1 MRILEKVLK
10 RTGEKCERVLD
21 IPCGYGRFS
30 SLLLEKS
37 FSLTNC
43 DLSFSMVKRA
53 REKSLLP
60 NHELVEGVVADAKA
74 GLPFRSGAFPL
85 VFSLRFFHHIHR
97 EEERAQILEEFSRVS
112 SRWLICS
119 YYQSN
124 FLHLLQRKLRRKIK
138 KSPTRI
144 KMISQK
150 TFCREAVQA
159 GFQVVKV
166 YPLFRGIHS
175 QHVALLRKAKT

>member
-1 MRILEKVLK
+1 MEILEKALK
-10 RTGEKCERVLD
+10 RTGLKCERVLD

-30 SLLLEKS
+30 SLLLDKS
-37 FSLTNC
+37 LSLTSC

-53 REKSLLP
+53 RERSLLP

-74 GLPFRSGAFPL
+74 GLPFGSGAFPL
-85 VFSLRFFHHIHR
+85 LFSMRFFHHVHR
-97 EEERAQILEEFSRVS
+97 EEERAHILEEFSRVS
-112 SRWLICS
+112 SRWVICS
-119 YYQSN
+119 YYHSN
-124 FLHLLQRKLRRKIK
+124 LLHFLQRKLRRKIK

-144 KMISQK
+144 KMISHK
-150 TFCREAVQA
+150 TFCTEAVQA

-175 QHVALLRKAKT
+175 QHVALLKKVKT